1 MAYLTMKS
9 MIAGALAFAAA
20 VSAQAPLYGQCG
32 GEGWSGPTTCV
43 AGSVC
48 TFSNYWYSQCV
59 PGTAVTTTRSSTLTT
74 STRPA
79 TTSSARTTSS
89 RTSSAVLPPGT
100 GFPSVSG
107 TKFTIDGVTKYYPGT
122 NCYWCS
128 FLTNASDVDLVL
140 GHLRTSGLKILRI
153 WGFSDVNTV
162 PQYDNWFQHL
172 TASGSTINTGANGLG
187 RLDTVVASAEKNGI
201 KLIINFVNNWDD
213 YGGIKAYTNAFGG
226 THNGW
231 YTNTAA
237 QTQYRKY
244 IDAVVSRYKNSN
256 AIFAWELANE
266 PRCQGCATSVIYNWA
281 KSTSEYVKSL
291 DPNHLVTLGDEGMGL
306 PGDTTYPYQYGEGT
320 DWVALLNISTLDF
333 GTFHFYPNSWSV
345 GYAAGNK
352 WVTDHAKACVAA
364 NKPCFF
370 EEYGTPTNH
379 CELERPWQITSV
391 ATPGMAGDAFWQLGD
406 TISTGQTHNDG
417 NTIYYGTD
425 EWTCLVTNHVNAIG

>member
-9 MIAGALAFAAA
+9 MIAGALTFAAA

-32 GEGWSGPTTCV
+32 GEGWGGPTTCV

-48 TFSNYWYSQCV
+48 TFSNNWYSQCV
-59 PGTAVTTTRSSTLTT
+59 PGTAVTTARSSTLAT

-79 TTSSARTTSS
+79 TTSSVRTTSS

-162 PQYDNWFQHL
+162 PQYDNC
-172 TASGSTINTGANGLG
+172 ANGLG

-237 QTQYRKY
+237 QIQYRKY

-266 PRCQGCATSVIYNWA
+266 PRCQGCATSVIYDWA

>member
-1 MAYLTMKS
+1 MKS
-9 MIAGALAFAAA
+9 VLAGVLSLAA
-20 VSAQAPLYGQCG
+20 VASAQQKLWEQCG
-32 GEGWSGPTTCV
+32 GQGWGGGTTCV
-43 AGSVC
+43 AGAVC
-48 TFSNYWYSQCV
+48 QFSNQWYSQCV
-59 PGTAVTTTRSSTLTT
+59 PGTAATTSRTSTLAT

-79 TTSSARTTSS
+79 SSSSVRTST
-89 RTSSAVLPPGT
+89 RTSSSAPPPST
-100 GFPSVSG
+100 GFPTVSG
-107 TKFTIDGVTKYYPGT
+107 TKFTIDGVTKYYAGT

-128 FLTNASDVDLVL
+128 FLTNAADVELVM

-172 TASGSTINTGANGLG
+172 TPTGSTINTGVNGLQ
-187 RLDTVVASAEKNGI
+187 RIDTVVASAERNGI

-226 THNGW
+226 DHNGW

-244 IDAVVSRYKNSN
+244 IDAVVSRYKSSS
-256 AIFAWELANE
+256 AILAWELANE
-266 PRCQGCATSVIYNWA
+266 PRCQGCSTNVIYNWA

-306 PGDTTYPYQYGEGT
+306 PGDTSYPYGYSEGT
-320 DWVALLNISTLDF
+320 DWVGLLNITTLDF
-333 GTFHFYPNSWSV
+333 ATFHFYPNSWGV

-352 WVTDHAKACVAA
+352 WVTDHAVQCVAA

-370 EEYGTPTNH
+370 EEYGTPTQH
-379 CELERPWQITSV
+379 CELERPWQITS
-391 ATPGMAGDAFWQLGD
+391 ATTPGMAADAFWQLGD

-425 EWTCLVTNHVNAIG
+425 EWTCLVTNHVASIG